1 LIVGTEKPTN
11 GAGKPLKRYDIMK
24 KLTLT
29 LAAVALAFSA
39 ATAMAMG
46 GQADRYNERGY
57 QSPPMEQPA
66 ITQIITG

>member
-1 LIVGTEKPTN
+1 
-11 GAGKPLKRYDIMK
+11 MK

-66 ITQIITG
+66 ITQVITG